1 MRTFGLIGFP
11 LGHSFS
17 QKYFSEKFKREN
29 ITDAEF
35 KNFPLEN
42 INDFPK
48 LIENNP
54 SLRGLSVTI
63 PHKQSIIKFL
73 NEVDDVVKEV
83 GAVNCVKIH
92 RTSDIGHRTST
103 GFNTD
108 VFGFEKSLLPLLKS
122 HHTKALILGT
132 GGASKA
138 VRYVLKKLGIE
149 FSFVSRSEKP
159 ASNSYSYN
167 DLSSEIISSHA
178 LIINTTPL
186 GMFPD
191 VNSCPPIP
199 YQHLTEKHLLYDLI
213 YNPEE
218 TLFLKKGKERGAQ
231 IKNGLEMLQLQADKA
246 WEIWNSH

>member
-1 MRTFGLIGFP
+1 VRTFGLIGYP

-17 QKYFSEKFKREN
+17 QKYFTEKFKREN

-35 KNFPLEN
+35 KNFPLEDVS
-42 INDFPK
+42 DFPK

-63 PHKQSIIKFL
+63 PYKEEIIKFL

-83 GAVNCVKIH
+83 GAVNCIKVSLMTDDGRPMLK
-92 RTSDIGHRTST
+92 

-122 HHTKALILGT
+122 QHTKALILGT

-138 VRYVLKKLGIE
+138 VKHVLKKSGIE
-149 FSFVSRSEKP
+149 FSFVSRSQQPE
-159 ASNSYSYN
+159 AGSINYN
-167 DLSSEIISSHA
+167 NLDSKIISTHT
-178 LIINTTPL
+178 LIINATPL

-191 VNSCPPIP
+191 VNSYPQIP
-199 YQHLTEKHLLYDLI
+199 YEYLTEKHLLYDLV

-231 IKNGLEMLQLQADKA
+231 IKNGLEMLQMQADKA
-246 WEIWNSH
+246 WEIWNI

>member
-1 MRTFGLIGFP
+1 VRTFGLIGFP

-42 INDFPK
+42 INGFPK

-54 SLRGLSVTI
+54 FLCDLSVTI
-63 PHKQSIIKFL
+63 PHKQSVMKFL
-73 NEVDDVVKEV
+73 NEVDDVAKEV
-83 GAVNCVKIH
+83 GAVNCVKIR
-92 RTSDIGHRTST
+92 RTSDIGQWTST

-108 VFGFEKSLLPLLKS
+108 AFGFEKSLLPLLKS
-122 HHTKALILGT
+122 QHTKALILGT

-138 VRYVLKKLGIE
+138 VKYVLKKLGIE

-159 ASNSYSYN
+159 AASSYSYN
-167 DLSSEIISSHA
+167 NLSSEIISSHT

-191 VNSCPPIP
+191 VNSYPSIP
-199 YQHLTEKHLLYDLI
+199 YEHLTEKHLLYDLV

-218 TLFLKKGKERGAQ
+218 TLFLKKGKEKGAQ

-246 WEIWNSH
+246 WEIWNS